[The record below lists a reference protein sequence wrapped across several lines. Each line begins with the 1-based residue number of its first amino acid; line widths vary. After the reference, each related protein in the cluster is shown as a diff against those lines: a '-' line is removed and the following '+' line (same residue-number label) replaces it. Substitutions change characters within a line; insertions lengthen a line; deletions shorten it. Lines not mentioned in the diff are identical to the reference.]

1 MADDNPRGANWGH
14 HCTRLEAMEIDGT
27 RPETQCNT
35 SDKYRRAD
43 RDKAVC
49 CSTVFVVYLSAVV
62 CLETVFLCTVV
73 YLEATRGRNLGH
85 GHPNLP
91 PLTRVGSQQKNVKR
105 VLPYLM
111 QNNESIENYFHEI
124 RCILSNSRI
133 FPSVN
138 LCSLI
143 YTVLYRRR
151 AIFGSGCN

>member
-1 MADDNPRGANWGH
+1 
-14 HCTRLEAMEIDGT
+14 MEIDGT

-62 CLETVFLCTVV
+62 YLETVFLCTVV

-91 PLTRVGSQQKNVKR
+91 PLTRVGSQQKNVKL
-105 VLPYLM
+105 VLPYFM
-111 QNNESIENYFHEI
+111 QNNESVENDFHRI
-124 RCILSNSRI
+124 RCIL
-133 FPSVN
+133 
-138 LCSLI
+138 
-143 YTVLYRRR
+143 
-151 AIFGSGCN
+151 

>member
-14 HCTRLEAMEIDGT
+14 HCTRLEAVEIDGT

-62 CLETVFLCTVV
+62 YLETVFLCTVV
-73 YLEATRGRNLGH
+73 YLEATGPKPGAWSPKPSTTH
-85 GHPNLP
+85 SCWFPAKECQ
-91 PLTRVGSQQKNVKR
+91 TR

-111 QNNESIENYFHEI
+111 QNNESIENDFHGI
-124 RCILSNSRI
+124 CCIL
-133 FPSVN
+133 
-138 LCSLI
+138 
-143 YTVLYRRR
+143 
-151 AIFGSGCN
+151 

>member
-62 CLETVFLCTVV
+62 YLETVF
-73 YLEATRGRNLGH
+73 
-85 GHPNLP
+85 
-91 PLTRVGSQQKNVKR
+91 
-105 VLPYLM
+105 
-111 QNNESIENYFHEI
+111 
-124 RCILSNSRI
+124 
-133 FPSVN
+133 
-138 LCSLI
+138 
-143 YTVLYRRR
+143 VLYCSV
-151 AIFGSGCN
+151 FGSDGAETWGMVTQTFHHSLVLVPSKRMSSECCLI